1 MFLMVMVKGW
11 VQDGE
16 FLKYPCLWSGSIGS
30 PLGFP
35 ELEQP
40 PKIKMEERKN
50 ILILPQSTVC
60 KGGGESGLR
69 GDGHSVCSF
78 LAGARSWLCCR
89 GLREAPASGTPPR
102 QHVVDPVSLERILCW
117 KSAFTGRR
125 ERKCV

>member
-1 MFLMVMVKGW
+1 MVKGW

-16 FLKYPCLWSGSIGS
+16 FLKYPFLWSGSIRS

-50 ILILPQSTVC
+50 FLILPQSTVC
-60 KGGGESGLR
+60 KGGGESGLW
-69 GDGHSVCSF
+69 GDGHSVCSL

-89 GLREAPASGTPPR
+89 GPCKSASGRPQPLGLLPT
-102 QHVVDPVSLERILCW
+102 STWLTL
-117 KSAFTGRR
+117 
-125 ERKCV
+125 